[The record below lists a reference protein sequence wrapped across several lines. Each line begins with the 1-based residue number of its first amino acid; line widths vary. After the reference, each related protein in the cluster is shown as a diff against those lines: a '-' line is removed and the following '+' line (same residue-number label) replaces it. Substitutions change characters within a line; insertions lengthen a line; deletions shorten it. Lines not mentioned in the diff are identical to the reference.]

1 MTMISRRTA
10 CSRML
15 AAAGA
20 TLASLALGGPAQAG
34 LTIVNLSGGWQASW
48 DSALDPFVDLNDHG
62 VVNGA
67 LFLEKSAQFTQG
79 PVNGV
84 FPSIDITFTQVSANA
99 VANIVLDDEIITNST
114 GSPWTDFH
122 MDLLGSSNVA
132 FDPIATAASG
142 GFSVNPFTSS
152 SFTNANQTFNAFNGT
167 IPNGSTW
174 FPGAVSGQLWIHV
187 SNISPTSGI
196 TFTLSERPTPA
207 PGVLGLLSVGL
218 VCGSRRRR
226 S

>member
-1 MTMISRRTA
+1 
-10 CSRML
+10 ML
-15 AAAGA
+15 AATGGA
-20 TLASLALGGPAQAG
+20 IVVLALAGPVHAG
-34 LTIVNLSGGWQASW
+34 VTITNLSGGWQASW

-67 LFLEKSAQFTQG
+67 LFLEKSAQFMQG

-99 VANIVLDDEIITNST
+99 VANIVMDDEIVTNST

-122 MDLLGSSNVA
+122 MDLLGSANVA

-142 GFSVNPFTSS
+142 GFSVNPFTAS
-152 SFTNANQTFNAFNGT
+152 SFTNSNQTFNAFNGVV
-167 IPNGSTW
+167 PNGSTW
-174 FPGAVSGQLWIHV
+174 FPGAASGQLWIHI
-187 SNISPTSGI
+187 SNLSPTSGI

-207 PGVLGLLSVGL
+207 PGVVSLLGLAV

-226 S
+226 A

>member
-1 MTMISRRTA
+1 MTMHSRRTVR
-10 CSRML
+10 SLML
-15 AAAGA
+15 AVAAPV
-20 TLASLALGGPAQAG
+20 LAALAFAAPARAG
-34 LTIVNLSGGWQASW
+34 LTIINLSGGWQASW

-99 VANIVLDDEIITNST
+99 VANIVMDDEIITNST

-122 MDLLGSSNVA
+122 MDLLGSSNVV
-132 FDPIATAASG
+132 FDPVASA
-142 GFSVNPFTSS
+142 GFSVSPFTSS
-152 SFTNANQTFNAFNGT
+152 NFTNGNQTFNAFNGVV
-167 IPNGSTW
+167 PNGATW
-174 FPGAVSGQLWIHV
+174 FPGAASGQLWIHV
-187 SNISPTSGI
+187 NNISPTSGI
-196 TFTLSERPTPA
+196 VFTLSERPTPA

-218 VCGSRRRR
+218 VCGARRRR
-226 S
+226 A